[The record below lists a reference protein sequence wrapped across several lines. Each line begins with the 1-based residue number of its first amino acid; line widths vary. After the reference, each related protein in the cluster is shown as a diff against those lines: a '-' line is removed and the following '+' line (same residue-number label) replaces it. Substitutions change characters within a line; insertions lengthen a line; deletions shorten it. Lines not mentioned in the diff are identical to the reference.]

1 MEITK
6 SIFREY
12 DIRGVYP
19 HQIDEEVVGN
29 IAKAISIKCK
39 KEGVNK
45 ICVGRDGRLSGE
57 SLLETLSF
65 SLSQYGLDVENIGMV
80 TTPLLYFAA
89 KKNKSKSGI
98 MITGSHNPK
107 EYNGIKLVIN
117 DKPVSGNE
125 IYKLINTD
133 IETSKKIGQ
142 IKYKDI
148 KDEYVSEVVENINLV
163 SDKKIKVVIDCGNGS
178 AGCIAPILFKKLGC
192 EVIEL
197 YSDVDGNFPNH
208 HPDPGKLENLK
219 DLVTTVKSSN
229 ADLGL
234 AFDGDG
240 DRVGLI
246 CDKGEVIF
254 PDKILMMMSKDI
266 LQSKKGKIIFDV
278 KCTNRLKDV
287 ILSYG
292 GEPIMSPTG
301 HFHIKK
307 MLRKTDAHLAG
318 EMSGHIFFNDDW
330 YGFDDAHY
338 SGFRLIKILIE
349 NESELSE
356 LLGEFPDGFTTP
368 EINLDVDED
377 KKFQI
382 VDEFKKSASFE
393 NASVSMLDGLRV
405 EYEDGWGLLRA
416 SNTTPKLV
424 LRFEG
429 TSQKSLDDIIRKFN
443 DEFQKVHPNLDKIID
458 QI

>member
-1 MEITK
+1 MNK
-6 SIFREY
+6 NIFREY

-19 HQIDEEVVGN
+19 IDLNEDVYFEIGN
-29 IAKAISIKCK
+29 AIASKCK
-39 KEGVNK
+39 QLNIESIV
-45 ICVGRDGRLSGE
+45 IGRDGRLSGK
-57 SLLETLSF
+57 SLMNALEN
-65 SLSQYGLDVENIGMV
+65 SLINNGINVEIIGIV
-80 TTPLLYFAA
+80 TSPLLYYAA
-89 KKNKSKSGI
+89 KKHTSKSGI
-98 MITGSHNPK
+98 MVTGSHNPK
-107 EYNGIKLVIN
+107 EYNGIKMIIN
-117 DKPVSGNE
+117 DEPVSGKEIFELIGTPNNVTIKGTSSANE
-125 IYKLINTD
+125 DVIDNYIK
-133 IETSKKIGQ
+133 EVKSKSIQ
-142 IKYKDI
+142 S
-148 KDEYVSEVVENINLV
+148 KDE
-163 SDKKIKVVIDCGNGS
+163 IKVVIDCGNGA
-178 AGCIAPILFKKLGC
+178 AGVIAPKLFSALGFNVV
-192 EVIEL
+192 EI
-197 YSDVDGNFPNH
+197 YSEVDGSFPNH
-208 HPDPGKLENLK
+208 HPDPGNPENLK
-219 DLVTTVKSSN
+219 DLSDKVLSEKAN
-229 ADLGL
+229 IGL

-240 DRVGLI
+240 DRLGVVDNKGKI
-246 CDKGEVIF
+246 IPQDKF
-254 PDKILMMMSKDI
+254 LMLLAKDI
-266 LQSKKGKIIFDV
+266 LKNSPQAKIIFDV

-287 ILSYG
+287 ILGYG

-307 MLRKTDAHLAG
+307 MLRKTGAHLAG

-349 NESELSE
+349 NESELAE

-393 NASVSMLDGLRV
+393 NASISMLDGLRV

-429 TSQKSLDDIIRKFN
+429 TSQKSLDGIIRKF
-443 DEFQKVHPNLDKIID
+443 DEEFQKVHPNLDKIID

>member
-1 MEITK
+1 MNK
-6 SIFREY
+6 NIFREY

-19 HQIDEEVVGN
+19 IDLNEDIYFEIGN
-29 IAKAISIKCK
+29 AIASKCK
-39 KEGVNK
+39 QLSIDSIVL
-45 ICVGRDGRLSGE
+45 GRDGRLSGK
-57 SLLETLSF
+57 SLMNALEN
-65 SLSQYGLDVENIGMV
+65 SLINNGINVENIGIV
-80 TTPLLYFAA
+80 TSPLLYYAA
-89 KKNKSKSGI
+89 KKHSSKSGI
-98 MITGSHNPK
+98 MVTGSHNPK
-107 EYNGIKLVIN
+107 EYNGIKMIIN
-117 DKPVSGNE
+117 DEPVSGKEIFELIGTPNNATIKGTASVNE
-125 IYKLINTD
+125 DVIDNY
-133 IETSKKIGQ
+133 IEEVKSKSIQ
-142 IKYKDI
+142 S
-148 KDEYVSEVVENINLV
+148 KDE
-163 SDKKIKVVIDCGNGS
+163 IKVVIDCGNGA
-178 AGCIAPILFKKLGC
+178 AGVIAPKLFTALGFNVV
-192 EVIEL
+192 EI
-197 YSDVDGNFPNH
+197 YSEVDGNFPNH
-208 HPDPGKLENLK
+208 HPDPGNPENLK
-219 DLVTTVKSSN
+219 DLSDKVLSEKAN
-229 ADLGL
+229 IGL

-240 DRVGLI
+240 DRLGVVDNKGKI
-246 CDKGEVIF
+246 IPQDKF
-254 PDKILMMMSKDI
+254 LMLLAKDI
-266 LQSKKGKIIFDV
+266 LKNSPQAKIIFDV

-287 ILSYG
+287 ILGYG

-307 MLRKTDAHLAG
+307 MLRKTNAHLAG

-429 TSQKSLDDIIRKFN
+429 TSQKSLDDIIRKF
-443 DEFQKVHPNLDKIID
+443 DEEFQKVHPNLDKIID

>member
-1 MEITK
+1 MNK
-6 SIFREY
+6 NIFREY

-19 HQIDEEVVGN
+19 IDLNEDVYFEIGN
-29 IAKAISIKCK
+29 AIASKCNQLNIDSI
-39 KEGVNK
+39 VL
-45 ICVGRDGRLSGE
+45 GRDGRLSGK
-57 SLLETLSF
+57 SLMNALEN
-65 SLSQYGLDVENIGMV
+65 SLIDNGINVENIGIV
-80 TTPLLYFAA
+80 TSPLLYYAA
-89 KKNKSKSGI
+89 KKHTSKSGI
-98 MITGSHNPK
+98 MVTGSHNPK
-107 EYNGIKLVIN
+107 EYNGIKMIIN
-117 DKPVSGNE
+117 DEPVSGKEIFELIGTPNNATVKGTASVNE
-125 IYKLINTD
+125 DVIDNY
-133 IETSKKIGQ
+133 IEEVKSKSIQ
-142 IKYKDI
+142 S
-148 KDEYVSEVVENINLV
+148 KDE
-163 SDKKIKVVIDCGNGS
+163 IKVVIDCGNGA
-178 AGCIAPILFKKLGC
+178 AGVIAPKLFKALGFNVV
-192 EVIEL
+192 EI
-197 YSDVDGNFPNH
+197 YSEVDGSFPNH
-208 HPDPGKLENLK
+208 HPDPGNPENLK
-219 DLVTTVKSSN
+219 DLSDKVLSEKAN
-229 ADLGL
+229 IGL

-240 DRVGLI
+240 DRLGVVDNKGKI
-246 CDKGEVIF
+246 IPQDKF
-254 PDKILMMMSKDI
+254 LMLLAKDI
-266 LQSKKGKIIFDV
+266 LKNSPQAKIIFDV

-287 ILSYG
+287 ILSNG

-307 MLRKTDAHLAG
+307 MLRKTNAHLAG

-349 NESELSE
+349 NESELAE
-356 LLGEFPDGFTTP
+356 LLGEFPDGFSTP

-429 TSQKSLDDIIRKFN
+429 TSQKSLDGIIRKF
-443 DEFQKVHPNLDKIID
+443 DEEFQKVHPNLDKIID

>member
-1 MEITK
+1 MNK
-6 SIFREY
+6 NIFREY

-19 HQIDEEVVGN
+19 KDLNEDTFFEIGNAIASKCNQLSID
-29 IAKAISIKCK
+29 SI
-39 KEGVNK
+39 VL
-45 ICVGRDGRLSGE
+45 GRDGRLSGE
-57 SLLETLSF
+57 PLMNALKNSLLSNGI
-65 SLSQYGLDVENIGMV
+65 SVENIGIV
-80 TTPLLYFAA
+80 TSPLLYYAA
-89 KKNKSKSGI
+89 KKHSSKSGI
-98 MITGSHNPK
+98 MVTGSHNPK
-107 EYNGIKLVIN
+107 EYNGIKMIIN
-117 DKPVSGNE
+117 DEPVSGKEIFELIGTPNNASSKGTFTINE
-125 IYKLINTD
+125 DVINNY
-133 IETSKKIGQ
+133 IEEVKSKSIQ
-142 IKYKDI
+142 SKY
-148 KDEYVSEVVENINLV
+148 E
-163 SDKKIKVVIDCGNGS
+163 IKVVIDCGNGA
-178 AGCIAPILFKKLGC
+178 AGVIAPKLFKALGFNVV
-192 EVIEL
+192 EIFSE
-197 YSDVDGNFPNH
+197 VDGNFPNH
-208 HPDPGKLENLK
+208 HPDPGRPENLK
-219 DLVTTVKSSN
+219 DLSDKVLSEKAN
-229 ADLGL
+229 IGL

-240 DRVGLI
+240 DRLGVVDNEGKI
-246 CDKGEVIF
+246 IPQDKF
-254 PDKILMMMSKDI
+254 LMLLAKDV
-266 LQSKKGKIIFDV
+266 LKNSPQAKIIFDV

-307 MLRKTDAHLAG
+307 MLRKTNAHLAG

-338 SGFRLIKILIE
+338 SGFRLLKIMIE

-356 LLGEFPDGFTTP
+356 LLDEFPEGFTTP

-405 EYEDGWGLLRA
+405 EYEDRWGLLRA

-429 TSQKSLDDIIRKFN
+429 TSQKSLDGIIRKF
-443 DEFQKVHPNLDKIID
+443 DEEFQKVHPNLDKIID
-458 QI
+458 QT

>member
-1 MEITK
+1 MNK
-6 SIFREY
+6 NIFREY

-19 HQIDEEVVGN
+19 IDLNEDVYFEIGN
-29 IAKAISIKCK
+29 AIASKCNQLSIDSI
-39 KEGVNK
+39 VL
-45 ICVGRDGRLSGE
+45 GRDGRLSGK
-57 SLLETLSF
+57 SLMNALEN
-65 SLSQYGLDVENIGMV
+65 SLIDNGINVENIGIV
-80 TTPLLYFAA
+80 TSPLLYYAA
-89 KKNKSKSGI
+89 KKHTSKSGI
-98 MITGSHNPK
+98 MVTGSHNPK
-107 EYNGIKLVIN
+107 EYNGIKMIIN
-117 DKPVSGNE
+117 DEPVSGKEIFELIGAPNNTSIKGTSSVNE
-125 IYKLINTD
+125 DVIDNY
-133 IETSKKIGQ
+133 IEEVKSKSIQ
-142 IKYKDI
+142 S
-148 KDEYVSEVVENINLV
+148 KDE
-163 SDKKIKVVIDCGNGS
+163 IKVVIDCGNGA
-178 AGCIAPILFKKLGC
+178 AGVIAPKLFKALGFNVV
-192 EVIEL
+192 EI
-197 YSDVDGNFPNH
+197 YSEVDGSFPNH
-208 HPDPGKLENLK
+208 HPDPGNPENLK
-219 DLVTTVKSSN
+219 DLSDKVLSEKAN
-229 ADLGL
+229 IGL

-240 DRVGLI
+240 DRLGVVDNEGKIIPQDKFLMLI
-246 CDKGEVIF
+246 A
-254 PDKILMMMSKDI
+254 KDI
-266 LQSKKGKIIFDV
+266 LKNSPQAKIIFDV

-287 ILSYG
+287 ILSNG

-307 MLRKTDAHLAG
+307 MLRKTNAHLAG

-349 NESELSE
+349 NESELAE
-356 LLGEFPDGFTTP
+356 LLSEFPDGFSTP

-429 TSQKSLDDIIRKFN
+429 TSQKSLDGIIRKF
-443 DEFQKVHPNLDKIID
+443 DEEFQKVHPNLDKIID

>member
-1 MEITK
+1 MNK
-6 SIFREY
+6 NIFREY
-12 DIRGVYP
+12 DIRGIYP
-19 HQIDEEVVGN
+19 KDLNEDIYFEIGNAIAHKCNQLNID
-29 IAKAISIKCK
+29 SI
-39 KEGVNK
+39 V
-45 ICVGRDGRLSGE
+45 IGRDGRLSGKSLIDALE
-57 SLLETLSF
+57 NSLLNNGIS
-65 SLSQYGLDVENIGMV
+65 VENIGIV
-80 TTPLLYFAA
+80 TSPLLYYAA
-89 KKNKSKSGI
+89 KKHRSKSGI
-98 MITGSHNPK
+98 MVTGSHNPK
-107 EYNGIKLVIN
+107 EYNGIKMIIN
-117 DKPVSGNE
+117 DEPVSGTE
-125 IYKLINTD
+125 IFELIGTPNNS
-133 IETSKKIGQ
+133 TSKGTASANEDVIDNY
-142 IKYKDI
+142 I
-148 KDEYVSEVVENINLV
+148 EEVKSKSIQSCHEM
-163 SDKKIKVVIDCGNGS
+163 KVVIDCGNGA
-178 AGCIAPILFKKLGC
+178 AGVIAPKLFKALGFH
-192 EVIEL
+192 VIEI
-197 YSDVDGNFPNH
+197 YSEVDGNFPNH
-208 HPDPGKLENLK
+208 HPDPGDHKNLK
-219 DLVTTVKSSN
+219 DLSDMVLSEKAN
-229 ADLGL
+229 IGL

-240 DRVGLI
+240 DRLGVVDNEG
-246 CDKGEVIF
+246 
-254 PDKILMMMSKDI
+254 KIISQDRFLMLLAKDI
-266 LQSKKGKIIFDV
+266 LKDSPKAKIIFDV

-307 MLRKTDAHLAG
+307 MLRETNAHLAG

-338 SGFRLIKILIE
+338 SGYRLIKILTE

-356 LLGEFPDGFTTP
+356 LLDEFPEGFTTP

-382 VDEFKKSASFE
+382 VDQFKKNASFE
-393 NASVSMLDGLRV
+393 NASVSKLDGLRV

-429 TSQKSLDDIIRKFN
+429 TSQKSLDDIIKKFD

>member
-1 MEITK
+1 MNK
-6 SIFREY
+6 NIFREY

-19 HQIDEEVVGN
+19 IDLNEDIYFEIGN
-29 IAKAISIKCK
+29 AIASKCNQLSIDSI
-39 KEGVNK
+39 VL
-45 ICVGRDGRLSGE
+45 GRDGRLSGK
-57 SLLETLSF
+57 SLMNALEN
-65 SLSQYGLDVENIGMV
+65 SLINNGINVENIGIV
-80 TTPLLYFAA
+80 TSPLLYYAA
-89 KKNKSKSGI
+89 KKHSSKSGI
-98 MITGSHNPK
+98 MVTGSHNPK
-107 EYNGIKLVIN
+107 EYNGIKMIIN
-117 DKPVSGNE
+117 DEPVSGKE
-125 IYKLINTD
+125 IFELIGTPNNA
-133 IETSKKIGQ
+133 TSKGTASVNEDVIDNYIEEVKSKSIQ
-142 IKYKDI
+142 PKD
-148 KDEYVSEVVENINLV
+148 
-163 SDKKIKVVIDCGNGS
+163 KIKVVIDCGNGA
-178 AGCIAPILFKKLGC
+178 AGVIAPKLFTALGFSVV
-192 EVIEL
+192 EI
-197 YSDVDGNFPNH
+197 YSEVDGSFPNH
-208 HPDPGKLENLK
+208 HPDPGNPENLK
-219 DLVTTVKSSN
+219 DLSDKVLSEKAN
-229 ADLGL
+229 IGL

-240 DRVGLI
+240 DRLGVVDNKGNI
-246 CDKGEVIF
+246 IPQDKF
-254 PDKILMMMSKDI
+254 LMLLAKDI
-266 LQSKKGKIIFDV
+266 LKNTPQAKIIFDV

-307 MLRKTDAHLAG
+307 MLRKTNAQLAG

-382 VDEFKKSASFE
+382 VDQFKKNASFE
-393 NASVSMLDGLRV
+393 NASVSTLDGLRV
-405 EYEDGWGLLRA
+405 EFGDGWGLLRA

-429 TSQKSLDDIIRKFN
+429 TSQKSLDGIIRKFN

-458 QI
+458 KI

>member
-1 MEITK
+1 MNK
-6 SIFREY
+6 NIFREY

-19 HQIDEEVVGN
+19 IDLNEDIYFEIGN
-29 IAKAISIKCK
+29 AIASKCK
-39 KEGVNK
+39 QLSIDSIVL
-45 ICVGRDGRLSGE
+45 GRDGRLSGK
-57 SLLETLSF
+57 SLMNALEN
-65 SLSQYGLDVENIGMV
+65 SLINNGINIENIGIV
-80 TTPLLYFAA
+80 TSPLLYYAA
-89 KKNKSKSGI
+89 KKHSSKSGI
-98 MITGSHNPK
+98 MVTGSHNPK
-107 EYNGIKLVIN
+107 EYNGIKMII
-117 DKPVSGNE
+117 DDEPVSGKEIFELIGTPNNTSIKGTSSVNE
-125 IYKLINTD
+125 DVIDNY
-133 IETSKKIGQ
+133 IEEVKSKSIQ
-142 IKYKDI
+142 S
-148 KDEYVSEVVENINLV
+148 KDE
-163 SDKKIKVVIDCGNGS
+163 IKVVIDCGNGA
-178 AGCIAPILFKKLGC
+178 AGVIAPKLFTALGFNVV
-192 EVIEL
+192 EI
-197 YSDVDGNFPNH
+197 YSEVDGNFPNH
-208 HPDPGKLENLK
+208 HPDPGNPENLK
-219 DLVTTVKSSN
+219 DLSDKVLSEKAN
-229 ADLGL
+229 IGL

-240 DRVGLI
+240 DRLGVVDNKGKI
-246 CDKGEVIF
+246 IPQDKF
-254 PDKILMMMSKDI
+254 LMLLAKDI
-266 LQSKKGKIIFDV
+266 LKNSPQAKIIFDV

-287 ILSYG
+287 ILGYG

-307 MLRKTDAHLAG
+307 MLRKTNAHLAG

>member
-1 MEITK
+1 MNK
-6 SIFREY
+6 NIFREY

-19 HQIDEEVVGN
+19 IDLNEDIYFEIGN
-29 IAKAISIKCK
+29 AIASKCNQLSIDSI
-39 KEGVNK
+39 VL
-45 ICVGRDGRLSGE
+45 GRDGRLSGK
-57 SLLETLSF
+57 SLMNALEN
-65 SLSQYGLDVENIGMV
+65 SLINNGINIENIGIV
-80 TTPLLYFAA
+80 TSPLLYYAA
-89 KKNKSKSGI
+89 KKHSSKSGI
-98 MITGSHNPK
+98 MVTGSHNPK
-107 EYNGIKLVIN
+107 EYNGIKMII
-117 DKPVSGNE
+117 DDEPVSGKEIFELIGIPNNATIKGTASVNE
-125 IYKLINTD
+125 DVIDNY
-133 IETSKKIGQ
+133 IEEVKSKSIQ
-142 IKYKDI
+142 S
-148 KDEYVSEVVENINLV
+148 KDE
-163 SDKKIKVVIDCGNGS
+163 IKVVIDCGNGA
-178 AGCIAPILFKKLGC
+178 AGVIAPKLFTALGFNVV
-192 EVIEL
+192 EI
-197 YSDVDGNFPNH
+197 YSEVDGSFPNH
-208 HPDPGKLENLK
+208 HPDPGNPENLK
-219 DLVTTVKSSN
+219 DLSDKVLSEKAN
-229 ADLGL
+229 IGL

-240 DRVGLI
+240 DRLGVVDNKGKI
-246 CDKGEVIF
+246 IPQDKF
-254 PDKILMMMSKDI
+254 LMLLAKDI
-266 LQSKKGKIIFDV
+266 LKNSPQAKIIFDV

-287 ILSYG
+287 ILGYG

-307 MLRKTDAHLAG
+307 MLRKTNAHLAG

-338 SGFRLIKILIE
+338 SGFRLLKIMIE

-356 LLGEFPDGFTTP
+356 LLDEFPEGFTTP

>member
-1 MEITK
+1 MNK
-6 SIFREY
+6 NIFREY

-19 HQIDEEVVGN
+19 IDLNEDIYFEIGN
-29 IAKAISIKCK
+29 AIASKCNQLSIDSI
-39 KEGVNK
+39 VL
-45 ICVGRDGRLSGE
+45 GRDGRLSGK
-57 SLLETLSF
+57 SLMNALEN
-65 SLSQYGLDVENIGMV
+65 SLINNGINIENIGIV
-80 TTPLLYFAA
+80 TSPLLYYAA
-89 KKNKSKSGI
+89 KKHSSKSGI
-98 MITGSHNPK
+98 MVTGSHNPK
-107 EYNGIKLVIN
+107 EYNGIKMII
-117 DKPVSGNE
+117 DDEPVSGKEIFELIGAPNNTTIKGTSSVNE
-125 IYKLINTD
+125 DVIDNY
-133 IETSKKIGQ
+133 IEEVKSKSIQ
-142 IKYKDI
+142 S
-148 KDEYVSEVVENINLV
+148 KDE
-163 SDKKIKVVIDCGNGS
+163 IKVVIDCGNGA
-178 AGCIAPILFKKLGC
+178 AGVIAPKLFTALGFNVV
-192 EVIEL
+192 EI
-197 YSDVDGNFPNH
+197 YSEVDGNFPNH
-208 HPDPGKLENLK
+208 HPDPGNPENLK
-219 DLVTTVKSSN
+219 DLSDKVLSEKAN
-229 ADLGL
+229 IGL

-240 DRVGLI
+240 DRLGVVDNKGKI
-246 CDKGEVIF
+246 IPQDKF
-254 PDKILMMMSKDI
+254 LMLLAKDI
-266 LQSKKGKIIFDV
+266 LKNSPQAKIIFDV

-287 ILSYG
+287 ILGYG

-307 MLRKTDAHLAG
+307 MLRKTNAHLAG

-405 EYEDGWGLLRA
+405 EYEDRWGLLRA

-429 TSQKSLDDIIRKFN
+429 TSQKSLDDIIRKF
-443 DEFQKVHPNLDKIID
+443 DEEFQKVHPNLDKIID

>member
-1 MEITK
+1 MNK
-6 SIFREY
+6 NIFREY

-19 HQIDEEVVGN
+19 IDLNEDAYFEIGYA
-29 IAKAISIKCK
+29 IAFKCNQLSIDSI
-39 KEGVNK
+39 VL
-45 ICVGRDGRLSGE
+45 GRDGRLSGKSLMNALE
-57 SLLETLSF
+57 NSLLNN
-65 SLSQYGLDVENIGMV
+65 GINVENIGIV
-80 TTPLLYFAA
+80 TSPLLYYAA
-89 KKNKSKSGI
+89 KKHSSKSGI
-98 MITGSHNPK
+98 MVTGSHNPK
-107 EYNGIKLVIN
+107 EYNGIKMIIN
-117 DKPVSGNE
+117 DEPVSGKE
-125 IYKLINTD
+125 IFELIGTPNNAISKGTSSINKGVID
-133 IETSKKIGQ
+133 NYIEEVKSKSIQ
-142 IKYKDI
+142 S
-148 KDEYVSEVVENINLV
+148 KDE
-163 SDKKIKVVIDCGNGS
+163 IKVVIDCGNGA
-178 AGCIAPILFKKLGC
+178 AGVIAPKLFTALGFNVVEIYC
-192 EVIEL
+192 E
-197 YSDVDGNFPNH
+197 VDGNFPNH
-208 HPDPGKLENLK
+208 HPDPGNPKNLK
-219 DLVTTVKSSN
+219 DLSDKVLSEKAN
-229 ADLGL
+229 IGL

-240 DRVGLI
+240 DRLGVVDNEGKI
-246 CDKGEVIF
+246 IPQDKF
-254 PDKILMMMSKDI
+254 LMLLAKDI
-266 LQSKKGKIIFDV
+266 LKNSPKAKIIFDV

-307 MLRKTDAHLAG
+307 MLRKTNAHLAG

-368 EINLDVDED
+368 EINIDVDED

-382 VDEFKKSASFE
+382 VDEFKIGASFE
-393 NASVSMLDGLRV
+393 NASVSTLDGLRV

-429 TSQKSLDDIIRKFN
+429 TSQRSLDNIIRKF
-443 DEFQKVHPNLDKIID
+443 DAEFQKVHPNLDKIID
-458 QI
+458 QT

>member
-1 MEITK
+1 MNK
-6 SIFREY
+6 NIFREY

-19 HQIDEEVVGN
+19 IDLNEDTYFEIGN
-29 IAKAISIKCK
+29 AIASKCNQLSIDSI
-39 KEGVNK
+39 VL
-45 ICVGRDGRLSGE
+45 GRDGRLSGK
-57 SLLETLSF
+57 SLMNALEN
-65 SLSQYGLDVENIGMV
+65 SLINNGINVENIGIV
-80 TTPLLYFAA
+80 TSPLLYYAA
-89 KKNKSKSGI
+89 KKHTSKSGI
-98 MITGSHNPK
+98 MVTGSHNPK
-107 EYNGIKLVIN
+107 EYNGIKMIIN
-117 DKPVSGNE
+117 DEPVSGKE
-125 IYKLINTD
+125 IFELIGTPNNV
-133 IETSKKIGQ
+133 TSKGTSSINEDV
-142 IKYKDI
+142 IDNYI
-148 KDEYVSEVVENINLV
+148 EEVKSKNIQ
-163 SDKKIKVVIDCGNGS
+163 SKEEIKVVIDCGNGA
-178 AGCIAPILFKKLGC
+178 AGVIAPKLFTALGYNVV
-192 EVIEL
+192 EI
-197 YSDVDGNFPNH
+197 YSEVDGSFPNH
-208 HPDPGKLENLK
+208 HPDPGNPENLK
-219 DLVTTVKSSN
+219 DLSDKVLSEKAN
-229 ADLGL
+229 IGL

-240 DRVGLI
+240 DRLGVVDNEGKI
-246 CDKGEVIF
+246 IPQDKF
-254 PDKILMMMSKDI
+254 LMLLAKDI
-266 LQSKKGKIIFDV
+266 LKNSPQAKIIFDV

-307 MLRKTDAHLAG
+307 MLRKTNAHLAG

-349 NESELSE
+349 NESELAE
-356 LLGEFPDGFTTP
+356 LLGEFPEGFTTP

-382 VDEFKKSASFE
+382 VDEFKRSASFE

-429 TSQKSLDDIIRKFN
+429 TSQKSLDGIIRKF
-443 DEFQKVHPNLDKIID
+443 DEEFQKVHPNLDKIID

>member
-1 MEITK
+1 MNK
-6 SIFREY
+6 NIFREY

-19 HQIDEEVVGN
+19 KDLNEDTYFEIGNAIAAKCNQLSID
-29 IAKAISIKCK
+29 SI
-39 KEGVNK
+39 V
-45 ICVGRDGRLSGE
+45 IGRDGRLSSE
-57 SLLETLSF
+57 SLMKALEN
-65 SLSQYGLDVENIGMV
+65 SLLNNGINVENIGIV
-80 TTPLLYFAA
+80 TSPLLYYAA
-89 KKNKSKSGI
+89 KKHSSNSGI
-98 MITGSHNPK
+98 MVTGSHNPK
-107 EYNGIKLVIN
+107 EYNGIKMIIN
-117 DKPVSGNE
+117 DEPVSGTE
-125 IYKLINTD
+125 IFELIGTPNN
-133 IETSKKIGQ
+133 ETSKGTSSINEDV
-142 IKYKDI
+142 IDNYI
-148 KDEYVSEVVENINLV
+148 EEVKSKSIQSGHEM
-163 SDKKIKVVIDCGNGS
+163 KVVIDCGNGA
-178 AGCIAPILFKKLGC
+178 AGIIAPKLFAALGFNVV
-192 EVIEL
+192 EI
-197 YSDVDGNFPNH
+197 YSEVDGNFPNH
-208 HPDPGKLENLK
+208 HPDPGNPENLK
-219 DLVTTVKSSN
+219 DLSDKVLNEKAN
-229 ADLGL
+229 IGL

-240 DRVGLI
+240 DRLGVVDNEGKI
-246 CDKGEVIF
+246 IPQDKF
-254 PDKILMMMSKDI
+254 LMLLAKDI
-266 LQSKKGKIIFDV
+266 LKSSPKAKIIFDV

-292 GEPIMSPTG
+292 GEPMMSPTG
-301 HFHIKK
+301 HFHIRK
-307 MLRKTDAHLAG
+307 MLKKTNAQLAG

-356 LLGEFPDGFTTP
+356 LLSEFPEGFTTP

-405 EYEDGWGLLRA
+405 EYDDGWGLLRA

-429 TSQKSLDDIIRKFN
+429 TSQKSLDDIIQKFN

>member
-1 MEITK
+1 MNK
-6 SIFREY
+6 NIFREY

-19 HQIDEEVVGN
+19 IDLNEDIYFEIGN
-29 IAKAISIKCK
+29 AIASKCNQFSIDSI
-39 KEGVNK
+39 VL
-45 ICVGRDGRLSGE
+45 GRDGRLSGK
-57 SLLETLSF
+57 SLMNALEN
-65 SLSQYGLDVENIGMV
+65 SLINNGINVENIGIV
-80 TTPLLYFAA
+80 TSPLLYYAA
-89 KKNKSKSGI
+89 KKHSSKSGI
-98 MITGSHNPK
+98 MVTGSHNPK
-107 EYNGIKLVIN
+107 EYNGIKMII
-117 DKPVSGNE
+117 DDEPVSGKEIFELIGAPNNTSIKGTSSVNE
-125 IYKLINTD
+125 DVIDNY
-133 IETSKKIGQ
+133 IEEVKSKSIQSKN
-142 IKYKDI
+142 
-148 KDEYVSEVVENINLV
+148 E
-163 SDKKIKVVIDCGNGS
+163 IKVVIDCGNGA
-178 AGCIAPILFKKLGC
+178 AGVIAPKLFTALGFNVV
-192 EVIEL
+192 EI
-197 YSDVDGNFPNH
+197 YSEVDGNFPNH
-208 HPDPGKLENLK
+208 HPDPGNPENLK
-219 DLVTTVKSSN
+219 DLSDKVLSEKAN
-229 ADLGL
+229 IGL

-240 DRVGLI
+240 DRLGVVDNKGKI
-246 CDKGEVIF
+246 IPQDKF
-254 PDKILMMMSKDI
+254 LMLLAKDI
-266 LQSKKGKIIFDV
+266 LKNSPQAKIIFDV

-287 ILSYG
+287 ILSFG

-307 MLRKTDAHLAG
+307 MLRKTNAHLAG

-356 LLGEFPDGFTTP
+356 LLAEFPDGFTTP
-368 EINLDVDED
+368 EINIDVDED

-393 NASVSMLDGLRV
+393 NASVSILDGLRV

-429 TSQKSLDDIIRKFN
+429 TSQKSLDDIIRKF
-443 DEFQKVHPNLDKIID
+443 DEEFQKVHPNLDKIID

>member
-1 MEITK
+1 MNNN
-6 SIFREY
+6 IFREY

-19 HQIDEEVVGN
+19 IDLNEDVYFEIGN
-29 IAKAISIKCK
+29 AIASKCNQLNIDSI
-39 KEGVNK
+39 VL
-45 ICVGRDGRLSGE
+45 GRDGRLSGK
-57 SLLETLSF
+57 SLMNALEN
-65 SLSQYGLDVENIGMV
+65 SLIDNGINVENIGIV
-80 TTPLLYFAA
+80 TSPLLYYAA
-89 KKNKSKSGI
+89 KKHTSKSGI
-98 MITGSHNPK
+98 MVTGSHNPK
-107 EYNGIKLVIN
+107 EYNGIKMIIN
-117 DKPVSGNE
+117 DEPVSGKEIFELIGTTNNITNKGTSSVNE
-125 IYKLINTD
+125 DVIDNY
-133 IETSKKIGQ
+133 IEEVKSKSIQ
-142 IKYKDI
+142 S
-148 KDEYVSEVVENINLV
+148 KDE
-163 SDKKIKVVIDCGNGS
+163 IKVVIDCGNGA
-178 AGCIAPILFKKLGC
+178 AGVIAPKLFKALGFNVV
-192 EVIEL
+192 EI
-197 YSDVDGNFPNH
+197 YSEVDGSFPNH
-208 HPDPGKLENLK
+208 HPDPGNPENLK
-219 DLVTTVKSSN
+219 DLSDKVLSEKAN
-229 ADLGL
+229 IGL

-240 DRVGLI
+240 DRLGVVDNEGKIIPQDKFLMLI
-246 CDKGEVIF
+246 A
-254 PDKILMMMSKDI
+254 KDI
-266 LQSKKGKIIFDV
+266 LKNSPQAKIIFDV

-287 ILSYG
+287 ILSNG

-307 MLRKTDAHLAG
+307 MLRKTNAHLAG

-349 NESELSE
+349 NESELAE
-356 LLGEFPDGFTTP
+356 LLSEFPDGFSTP

-405 EYEDGWGLLRA
+405 EYKDGWGLLRA

-429 TSQKSLDDIIRKFN
+429 TSQKSLDGIIRKF
-443 DEFQKVHPNLDKIID
+443 DEEFQKVHPNLDKIID

>member
-1 MEITK
+1 MNK
-6 SIFREY
+6 NIFREY

-19 HQIDEEVVGN
+19 IDLNEDVYFEIGN
-29 IAKAISIKCK
+29 AIATKCNQLNIESI
-39 KEGVNK
+39 
-45 ICVGRDGRLSGE
+45 IIGRDGRLSGK
-57 SLLETLSF
+57 SLMNALEN
-65 SLSQYGLDVENIGMV
+65 SLINNGINVENIGIV
-80 TTPLLYFAA
+80 TSPLLYYAA
-89 KKNKSKSGI
+89 KKHTSKSGI
-98 MITGSHNPK
+98 MVTGSHNPK
-107 EYNGIKLVIN
+107 EYNGIKMIIN
-117 DKPVSGNE
+117 DEPVSGTE
-125 IYKLINTD
+125 IFKLVGTPNNSNSKGTSTRNKDVIDNY
-133 IETSKKIGQ
+133 IEEVKSKSIQ
-142 IKYKDI
+142 S
-148 KDEYVSEVVENINLV
+148 KDE
-163 SDKKIKVVIDCGNGS
+163 IKVVIDCGNGA
-178 AGCIAPILFKKLGC
+178 AGVIAPKLFKVLGFNVV
-192 EVIEL
+192 EI
-197 YSDVDGNFPNH
+197 YSEVDGNFPNH
-208 HPDPGKLENLK
+208 HPDPGKPENLK
-219 DLVTTVKSSN
+219 DLSDKVLSEKAN
-229 ADLGL
+229 IGL

-240 DRVGLI
+240 DRLGVVDNEGKI
-246 CDKGEVIF
+246 VPQDKF
-254 PDKILMMMSKDI
+254 LMLLAKDI
-266 LQSKKGKIIFDV
+266 LKNSPQAKIIFDV

-287 ILSYG
+287 ILSFG

-307 MLRKTDAHLAG
+307 MLRKTNAHLAG

-338 SGFRLIKILIE
+338 SGFRLLKILIE

-356 LLGEFPDGFTTP
+356 LLGEFPEGFTTP

-429 TSQKSLDDIIRKFN
+429 TSQKSLDGIIRKF
-443 DEFQKVHPNLDKIID
+443 DEEFQKVHPNLDKIID

>member
-1 MEITK
+1 MNK
-6 SIFREY
+6 NIFREY

-19 HQIDEEVVGN
+19 IDLNEDIYFEIGN
-29 IAKAISIKCK
+29 AIASKCNQLNIDSI
-39 KEGVNK
+39 VL
-45 ICVGRDGRLSGE
+45 GRDGRLSGK
-57 SLLETLSF
+57 SLMNALEN
-65 SLSQYGLDVENIGMV
+65 SLINNGINVENIGIV
-80 TTPLLYFAA
+80 TSPLLYYAA
-89 KKNKSKSGI
+89 KKHSSKSGI
-98 MITGSHNPK
+98 MVTGSHNTK
-107 EYNGIKLVIN
+107 EYNGIKMIIN
-117 DKPVSGNE
+117 DEPVSGIE
-125 IYKLINTD
+125 IFELIGTPNNV
-133 IETSKKIGQ
+133 TSKGTASVN
-142 IKYKDI
+142 KDVI
-148 KDEYVSEVVENINLV
+148 DNYVEEVKSKSIQSKDV
-163 SDKKIKVVIDCGNGS
+163 IKVVVDCGNGA
-178 AGCIAPILFKKLGC
+178 AGVIAPKLFKALGFN
-192 EVIEL
+192 VIEL
-197 YSDVDGNFPNH
+197 YSEVDGNFPNH
-208 HPDPGKLENLK
+208 HPDPGNPENLK
-219 DLVTTVKSSN
+219 DLSDTVLNEKAN
-229 ADLGL
+229 IGL

-240 DRVGLI
+240 DRLGVVDNEGKI
-246 CDKGEVIF
+246 IPQDKF
-254 PDKILMMMSKDI
+254 LMLFAKDI
-266 LQSKKGKIIFDV
+266 LKNSPKAKIIFDV

-307 MLRKTDAHLAG
+307 MLRKTNAHLAG

-382 VDEFKKSASFE
+382 VDEFKRRASFE
-393 NASVSMLDGLRV
+393 NASVIMLDGLRV
-405 EYEDGWGLLRA
+405 EYDNGWGLLRA

-429 TSQKSLDDIIRKFN
+429 TSQKNLDNIIRKF
-443 DEFQKVHPNLDKIID
+443 DEEFQKVHPNLDKIID
-458 QI
+458 QT

>member
-1 MEITK
+1 MNK
-6 SIFREY
+6 NIFREY

-19 HQIDEEVVGN
+19 IDLNEDIYFEIGN
-29 IAKAISIKCK
+29 AIASKCIQLSIDSI
-39 KEGVNK
+39 VL
-45 ICVGRDGRLSGE
+45 GRDGRLSGK
-57 SLLETLSF
+57 SLMNALEN
-65 SLSQYGLDVENIGMV
+65 SLINNGINIENIGIV
-80 TTPLLYFAA
+80 TSPLLYYAA
-89 KKNKSKSGI
+89 KKHSSKSGI
-98 MITGSHNPK
+98 MVTGSHNPK
-107 EYNGIKLVIN
+107 EYNGIKMII
-117 DKPVSGNE
+117 DDEPVSGKEIFELIGTPNNATIKGTASVNE
-125 IYKLINTD
+125 DVIDNY
-133 IETSKKIGQ
+133 IEEVKSKSIQ
-142 IKYKDI
+142 S
-148 KDEYVSEVVENINLV
+148 KDE
-163 SDKKIKVVIDCGNGS
+163 IKVVIDCGNGA
-178 AGCIAPILFKKLGC
+178 AGVIAPKLFTALGFNVV
-192 EVIEL
+192 EI
-197 YSDVDGNFPNH
+197 YSEVDGNFPNH
-208 HPDPGKLENLK
+208 HPDPGNPENLK
-219 DLVTTVKSSN
+219 DLSDKVLSEKAN
-229 ADLGL
+229 IGL

-240 DRVGLI
+240 DRLGVVDNKGKI
-246 CDKGEVIF
+246 IPQDKF
-254 PDKILMMMSKDI
+254 LMLLAKDI
-266 LQSKKGKIIFDV
+266 LKNSPQAKIIFDV

-287 ILSYG
+287 ILGYG

-307 MLRKTDAHLAG
+307 MLRKTNAHLAG

>member
-1 MEITK
+1 MNK
-6 SIFREY
+6 NIFREY

-19 HQIDEEVVGN
+19 IDLNEDIYFEIGN
-29 IAKAISIKCK
+29 AIASKCK
-39 KEGVNK
+39 QLSIDSIVL
-45 ICVGRDGRLSGE
+45 GRDGRLSGK
-57 SLLETLSF
+57 SLMNALEN
-65 SLSQYGLDVENIGMV
+65 SLINNGINIENIGIV
-80 TTPLLYFAA
+80 TSPLLYYAA
-89 KKNKSKSGI
+89 KKHSSKSGI
-98 MITGSHNPK
+98 MVTGSHNPK
-107 EYNGIKLVIN
+107 EYNGIKMII
-117 DKPVSGNE
+117 DDEPVSGKEIFELIGAPNNTSIKGTSSVNE
-125 IYKLINTD
+125 DVIDNY
-133 IETSKKIGQ
+133 IEEVKSKSIQSKN
-142 IKYKDI
+142 
-148 KDEYVSEVVENINLV
+148 E
-163 SDKKIKVVIDCGNGS
+163 IKVVIDCGNGA
-178 AGCIAPILFKKLGC
+178 AGVIAPKLFTALGFNVV
-192 EVIEL
+192 EI
-197 YSDVDGNFPNH
+197 YSEVDGNFPNH
-208 HPDPGKLENLK
+208 HPDPGNPENLK
-219 DLVTTVKSSN
+219 DLSDKVLSEKAN
-229 ADLGL
+229 IGL

-240 DRVGLI
+240 DRLGVVDNKGKI
-246 CDKGEVIF
+246 IPQDKF
-254 PDKILMMMSKDI
+254 LMLLAKDI
-266 LQSKKGKIIFDV
+266 LKNSPQAKIIFDV

-287 ILSYG
+287 ILGYG

-307 MLRKTDAHLAG
+307 MLRKTNAHLAG

-356 LLGEFPDGFTTP
+356 LLAEFPDGFTTP

-393 NASVSMLDGLRV
+393 NASVSILDGLRV
-405 EYEDGWGLLRA
+405 EYEHGWGLLRA

-429 TSQKSLDDIIRKFN
+429 TSQKSLDDIIQKFN

>member
-1 MEITK
+1 MNK
-6 SIFREY
+6 NIFREY

-19 HQIDEEVVGN
+19 IDLNEDIYFEIGNAIASKCNRLSIDSVVL
-29 IAKAISIKCK
+29 
-39 KEGVNK
+39 
-45 ICVGRDGRLSGE
+45 GRDGRLSGK
-57 SLLETLSF
+57 SLMNALEN
-65 SLSQYGLDVENIGMV
+65 SLINNGINVENIGIV
-80 TTPLLYFAA
+80 TSPLLYYAA
-89 KKNKSKSGI
+89 KKHSSKSGI
-98 MITGSHNPK
+98 MVTGSHNPK
-107 EYNGIKLVIN
+107 EYNGIKMIIN
-117 DKPVSGNE
+117 DEPVSGKEIFELIGKPYNANSKGTSSVNE
-125 IYKLINTD
+125 DVIDNY
-133 IETSKKIGQ
+133 IEEVKSKSIQSKN
-142 IKYKDI
+142 
-148 KDEYVSEVVENINLV
+148 E
-163 SDKKIKVVIDCGNGS
+163 IKVVIDCGNGA
-178 AGCIAPILFKKLGC
+178 AGVIAPKLFTALGFNVV
-192 EVIEL
+192 EI
-197 YSDVDGNFPNH
+197 YSEVDGNFPNH
-208 HPDPGKLENLK
+208 HPDPGNPENLK
-219 DLVTTVKSSN
+219 DLSDKVLSEKAN
-229 ADLGL
+229 IGL

-240 DRVGLI
+240 DRLGVVDNKGKI
-246 CDKGEVIF
+246 IPQDKF
-254 PDKILMMMSKDI
+254 LMLLAKDI
-266 LQSKKGKIIFDV
+266 LKNSPQAKIIFDV

-287 ILSYG
+287 ILGYG

-307 MLRKTDAHLAG
+307 MLRKTNAHLAG

-405 EYEDGWGLLRA
+405 EYKDGWGLLRA
-416 SNTTPKLV
+416 SNTTPKIV

-429 TSQKSLDDIIRKFN
+429 TSQKSLDGIIRKF
-443 DEFQKVHPNLDKIID
+443 DEEFQKVHPNLDKIID

>member
-1 MEITK
+1 MNK
-6 SIFREY
+6 NIFREY

-19 HQIDEEVVGN
+19 IDLNEDIYFEIGN
-29 IAKAISIKCK
+29 AIAYKCNQLSIDSI
-39 KEGVNK
+39 VL
-45 ICVGRDGRLSGE
+45 GRDGRLSGK
-57 SLLETLSF
+57 SLMNALEN
-65 SLSQYGLDVENIGMV
+65 SLINNGINVEIIGIV
-80 TTPLLYFAA
+80 TSPLLYYAA
-89 KKNKSKSGI
+89 KKHTSKSGI
-98 MITGSHNPK
+98 MVTGSHNPK
-107 EYNGIKLVIN
+107 EYNGIKMIIN
-117 DKPVSGNE
+117 DEPVSGKEIFELIGTPNNVTIKGTSSANE
-125 IYKLINTD
+125 DVIDNYIK
-133 IETSKKIGQ
+133 EVKSKSIQ
-142 IKYKDI
+142 S
-148 KDEYVSEVVENINLV
+148 KDE
-163 SDKKIKVVIDCGNGS
+163 IKVVIDCGNGA
-178 AGCIAPILFKKLGC
+178 AGVIAPKLFSALGFNVV
-192 EVIEL
+192 EI
-197 YSDVDGNFPNH
+197 YSEVDGSFPNH
-208 HPDPGKLENLK
+208 HPDPGNPENLK
-219 DLVTTVKSSN
+219 DLSDKVLSEKAN
-229 ADLGL
+229 IGL

-240 DRVGLI
+240 DRLGVVDNKGKI
-246 CDKGEVIF
+246 IPQDKF
-254 PDKILMMMSKDI
+254 LMLLAKDI
-266 LQSKKGKIIFDV
+266 LKNSPQAKIIFDV

-287 ILSYG
+287 ILGYG

-307 MLRKTDAHLAG
+307 MLRKTGAHLAG

-349 NESELSE
+349 NESELAE

-393 NASVSMLDGLRV
+393 NASISMLDGLRV

-429 TSQKSLDDIIRKFN
+429 TSQKSLDGIIRKF
-443 DEFQKVHPNLDKIID
+443 DEEFQKVHPNLDKIID

>member
-1 MEITK
+1 MNK
-6 SIFREY
+6 NIFREY

-19 HQIDEEVVGN
+19 IDLNEDIYFEIGN
-29 IAKAISIKCK
+29 AIASKCK
-39 KEGVNK
+39 QLSIDSIVL
-45 ICVGRDGRLSGE
+45 GRDGRLSGK
-57 SLLETLSF
+57 SLMNALEN
-65 SLSQYGLDVENIGMV
+65 SLINNGINVENIGIV
-80 TTPLLYFAA
+80 TSPLLYYAA
-89 KKNKSKSGI
+89 KKHSSKSGI
-98 MITGSHNPK
+98 MVTGSHNPK
-107 EYNGIKLVIN
+107 EYNGIKMII
-117 DKPVSGNE
+117 DDEPVSGKEIFELIGTPNNTSIKGTSSVNE
-125 IYKLINTD
+125 DVIDNY
-133 IETSKKIGQ
+133 IEEVKSKSIQ
-142 IKYKDI
+142 S
-148 KDEYVSEVVENINLV
+148 KDE
-163 SDKKIKVVIDCGNGS
+163 IKVVIDCGNGA
-178 AGCIAPILFKKLGC
+178 AGVIAPKLFTALGFNVV
-192 EVIEL
+192 EI
-197 YSDVDGNFPNH
+197 YSEVDGNFPNH
-208 HPDPGKLENLK
+208 HPDPGNPENLK
-219 DLVTTVKSSN
+219 DLSDKVLSEKAN
-229 ADLGL
+229 IGL

-240 DRVGLI
+240 DRLGVVDNEGKI
-246 CDKGEVIF
+246 IPQDKF
-254 PDKILMMMSKDI
+254 LMLLAKDI
-266 LQSKKGKIIFDV
+266 LKNSPKAKIIFDV

-307 MLRKTDAHLAG
+307 MLRKTNAHLAG

-349 NESELSE
+349 NESELAE

-429 TSQKSLDDIIRKFN
+429 TSQKSLDGIIRKF
-443 DEFQKVHPNLDKIID
+443 DEEFQKVHPNLDKIID

>member
-1 MEITK
+1 MNK
-6 SIFREY
+6 NIFREY

-19 HQIDEEVVGN
+19 IDLNEDIYFEIGN
-29 IAKAISIKCK
+29 AIASKCK
-39 KEGVNK
+39 QLSIDSIVL
-45 ICVGRDGRLSGE
+45 GRDGRLSGK
-57 SLLETLSF
+57 SLMNALEN
-65 SLSQYGLDVENIGMV
+65 SLINNGINIENIGIV
-80 TTPLLYFAA
+80 TSPLLYYAA
-89 KKNKSKSGI
+89 KKHSSKSGI
-98 MITGSHNPK
+98 MVTGSHNPK
-107 EYNGIKLVIN
+107 EYNGIKMII
-117 DKPVSGNE
+117 DDEPVSGKEIFELIGAPNNASIKGTSSVNE
-125 IYKLINTD
+125 DVIDNY
-133 IETSKKIGQ
+133 IEEVKSKSIQ
-142 IKYKDI
+142 S
-148 KDEYVSEVVENINLV
+148 KDE
-163 SDKKIKVVIDCGNGS
+163 IKVVIDCGNGA
-178 AGCIAPILFKKLGC
+178 AGVIAPKLFTALGFNVV
-192 EVIEL
+192 EI
-197 YSDVDGNFPNH
+197 YSEVDGNFPNH
-208 HPDPGKLENLK
+208 HPDPGNPENLK
-219 DLVTTVKSSN
+219 DLSDKVLSEKAN
-229 ADLGL
+229 IGL

-240 DRVGLI
+240 DRLGVVDNKGKI
-246 CDKGEVIF
+246 IPQDKF
-254 PDKILMMMSKDI
+254 LMLLAKDI
-266 LQSKKGKIIFDV
+266 LKNSPQAKIIFDV

-287 ILSYG
+287 ILAYG

-307 MLRKTDAHLAG
+307 MLRKTNAHLAG

-393 NASVSMLDGLRV
+393 NASVSILDGLRV

-429 TSQKSLDDIIRKFN
+429 TSQKSLDDIIRKF
-443 DEFQKVHPNLDKIID
+443 DEEFQKVHPNLDKIID

>member
-1 MEITK
+1 MNK
-6 SIFREY
+6 NIFREY

-19 HQIDEEVVGN
+19 IDLNEDIYFEIGN
-29 IAKAISIKCK
+29 AIASKCK
-39 KEGVNK
+39 QLSIDSIVL
-45 ICVGRDGRLSGE
+45 GRDGRLSGK
-57 SLLETLSF
+57 SLMNALEN
-65 SLSQYGLDVENIGMV
+65 SLINNGINIENIGIV
-80 TTPLLYFAA
+80 TSPLLYYAA
-89 KKNKSKSGI
+89 KKHSSKSGI
-98 MITGSHNPK
+98 MVTGSHNPK
-107 EYNGIKLVIN
+107 EYNGIKMII
-117 DKPVSGNE
+117 DDEPVSGKEIFELIGAPNNTSIKGTSSVNE
-125 IYKLINTD
+125 DVIDNY
-133 IETSKKIGQ
+133 IEEVKSKSIQSKN
-142 IKYKDI
+142 
-148 KDEYVSEVVENINLV
+148 E
-163 SDKKIKVVIDCGNGS
+163 IKVVIDCGNGA
-178 AGCIAPILFKKLGC
+178 AGVIAPKLFTALGFNVV
-192 EVIEL
+192 EI
-197 YSDVDGNFPNH
+197 YSEVDGNFPNH
-208 HPDPGKLENLK
+208 HPDPGNPENLK
-219 DLVTTVKSSN
+219 DLSDKVLSEKAN
-229 ADLGL
+229 IGL

-240 DRVGLI
+240 DRLGVVDNKGKI
-246 CDKGEVIF
+246 IPQDKF
-254 PDKILMMMSKDI
+254 LMLLAKDI
-266 LQSKKGKIIFDV
+266 LKNSPQAKIIFDV

-287 ILSYG
+287 ILGYG

-307 MLRKTDAHLAG
+307 MLRKTNAHLAG

-356 LLGEFPDGFTTP
+356 LLAEFPDGFTTP

>member
-1 MEITK
+1 MNK
-6 SIFREY
+6 NIFREY

-19 HQIDEEVVGN
+19 IDLNEDIYFEIGN
-29 IAKAISIKCK
+29 AIASKCNQLSIDSI
-39 KEGVNK
+39 VL
-45 ICVGRDGRLSGE
+45 GRDGRLSGK
-57 SLLETLSF
+57 SLMNALEN
-65 SLSQYGLDVENIGMV
+65 SLINNGINIENIGIV
-80 TTPLLYFAA
+80 TSPLLYYAA
-89 KKNKSKSGI
+89 KKHSSKSGI
-98 MITGSHNPK
+98 MVTGSHNPK
-107 EYNGIKLVIN
+107 EYNGIKMII
-117 DKPVSGNE
+117 DDEPVSGKEIFELIGTPNNKTIKGTSSVNE
-125 IYKLINTD
+125 DVIDNY
-133 IETSKKIGQ
+133 IEEVKSKSIQ
-142 IKYKDI
+142 SKD
-148 KDEYVSEVVENINLV
+148 
-163 SDKKIKVVIDCGNGS
+163 KIKVVIDCGNGA
-178 AGCIAPILFKKLGC
+178 AGVIAPKLFTALGFNVV
-192 EVIEL
+192 EI
-197 YSDVDGNFPNH
+197 YSEVDGNFPNH
-208 HPDPGKLENLK
+208 HPDPGNPENLK
-219 DLVTTVKSSN
+219 DLSDKVLSEKAN
-229 ADLGL
+229 IGL

-240 DRVGLI
+240 DRLGVVDNKGKI
-246 CDKGEVIF
+246 IPQDKF
-254 PDKILMMMSKDI
+254 LMLLAKDI
-266 LQSKKGKIIFDV
+266 LKNSPQAKIIFDV

-287 ILSYG
+287 ILGYG

-307 MLRKTDAHLAG
+307 MLRKTNAHLAG

>member
-1 MEITK
+1 MNK
-6 SIFREY
+6 NIFREY

-19 HQIDEEVVGN
+19 IDLNEDVYIEIGN
-29 IAKAISIKCK
+29 AIASKCNQLNIDSI
-39 KEGVNK
+39 VL
-45 ICVGRDGRLSGE
+45 GRDGRLSGK
-57 SLLETLSF
+57 SLMNALEN
-65 SLSQYGLDVENIGMV
+65 SLIDNGINVENIGIV
-80 TTPLLYFAA
+80 TSPLLYYAA
-89 KKNKSKSGI
+89 KKHTSKSGI
-98 MITGSHNPK
+98 MVTGSHNPK
-107 EYNGIKLVIN
+107 EYNGIKMIIN
-117 DKPVSGNE
+117 DEPVSGKEIFELIGTPNNATVKGTASVNE
-125 IYKLINTD
+125 DVIDNY
-133 IETSKKIGQ
+133 IEEVKSKSIQ
-142 IKYKDI
+142 S
-148 KDEYVSEVVENINLV
+148 KDE
-163 SDKKIKVVIDCGNGS
+163 IKVVIDCGNGA
-178 AGCIAPILFKKLGC
+178 AGVIAPKLFSALGFNVV
-192 EVIEL
+192 EI
-197 YSDVDGNFPNH
+197 YSEVDGSFPNH
-208 HPDPGKLENLK
+208 HPDPGNPENLK
-219 DLVTTVKSSN
+219 DLSDKVLSEKAN
-229 ADLGL
+229 IGL

-240 DRVGLI
+240 DRLGVVDNKGKI
-246 CDKGEVIF
+246 IPQDKF
-254 PDKILMMMSKDI
+254 LMLLAKDI
-266 LQSKKGKIIFDV
+266 LKNSPQAKIIFDV

-287 ILSYG
+287 ILGYG

-307 MLRKTDAHLAG
+307 MLRKTNAHLAG

-356 LLGEFPDGFTTP
+356 LLAEFPDGFTTP

-393 NASVSMLDGLRV
+393 NASVSILDGLRV

-429 TSQKSLDDIIRKFN
+429 TSQKSLDNIIRKFN

>member
-1 MEITK
+1 MNK
-6 SIFREY
+6 NIFREY

-19 HQIDEEVVGN
+19 IDLNEDVYFEIGN
-29 IAKAISIKCK
+29 AIASKCNQLNIDSI
-39 KEGVNK
+39 VL
-45 ICVGRDGRLSGE
+45 GRDGRLSGK
-57 SLLETLSF
+57 SLMNALEN
-65 SLSQYGLDVENIGMV
+65 SLIDNGINVENIGIV
-80 TTPLLYFAA
+80 TSPLLYYAA
-89 KKNKSKSGI
+89 KKHTSKSGI
-98 MITGSHNPK
+98 MVTGSHNPK
-107 EYNGIKLVIN
+107 EYNGIKMIIN
-117 DKPVSGNE
+117 DEPVSGKEIFELIGTPNNATVKGTASVNE
-125 IYKLINTD
+125 DVIDNY
-133 IETSKKIGQ
+133 IEEVKSKSIQ
-142 IKYKDI
+142 S
-148 KDEYVSEVVENINLV
+148 KDE
-163 SDKKIKVVIDCGNGS
+163 IKVVIDCGNGA
-178 AGCIAPILFKKLGC
+178 AGVIAPKLFTALGFNVV
-192 EVIEL
+192 EI
-197 YSDVDGNFPNH
+197 YSEVDGSFPNH
-208 HPDPGKLENLK
+208 HPDPGNPENLK
-219 DLVTTVKSSN
+219 DLSDKVLSEKAN
-229 ADLGL
+229 IGL

-240 DRVGLI
+240 DRLGVVDNKGKI
-246 CDKGEVIF
+246 IPQDKF
-254 PDKILMMMSKDI
+254 LMLLAKDI
-266 LQSKKGKIIFDV
+266 LKNSPQAKIIFDV

-287 ILSYG
+287 ILSNG

-307 MLRKTDAHLAG
+307 MLRKTNAHLAG

-349 NESELSE
+349 NESELAE

-429 TSQKSLDDIIRKFN
+429 TSQKSLDGIIRKF
-443 DEFQKVHPNLDKIID
+443 DEEFQKVHPNLDKIID

>member
-1 MEITK
+1 MNK
-6 SIFREY
+6 NIFREY

-19 HQIDEEVVGN
+19 KDLNEDTFFEIGNAIASKCNQLSID
-29 IAKAISIKCK
+29 SI
-39 KEGVNK
+39 VL
-45 ICVGRDGRLSGE
+45 GRDGRLSGE
-57 SLLETLSF
+57 PLMNSLKNSLLSNGI
-65 SLSQYGLDVENIGMV
+65 SVENIGIV
-80 TTPLLYFAA
+80 TSPLLYYAA
-89 KKNKSKSGI
+89 KKHSSKSGI
-98 MITGSHNPK
+98 MVTGSHNPK
-107 EYNGIKLVIN
+107 EYNGIKMIIN
-117 DKPVSGNE
+117 DEPVSGKEIFELLGTPNNASSKGTFTINE
-125 IYKLINTD
+125 DVINNY
-133 IETSKKIGQ
+133 IEEVKSKSIQ
-142 IKYKDI
+142 SKY
-148 KDEYVSEVVENINLV
+148 E
-163 SDKKIKVVIDCGNGS
+163 IKVVIDCGNGA
-178 AGCIAPILFKKLGC
+178 AGVIAPKLFKALGFNVV
-192 EVIEL
+192 EIFSE
-197 YSDVDGNFPNH
+197 VDGNFPNH
-208 HPDPGKLENLK
+208 HPDPGRPENLK
-219 DLVTTVKSSN
+219 DLSDKVLSEKAN
-229 ADLGL
+229 IGL

-240 DRVGLI
+240 DRLGVVDNKGKI
-246 CDKGEVIF
+246 IPQDKF
-254 PDKILMMMSKDI
+254 LMLLAKDI
-266 LQSKKGKIIFDV
+266 LKNSPQAKIIFDV

-287 ILSYG
+287 ILGYG

-307 MLRKTDAHLAG
+307 MLRKTNAHLAG

-429 TSQKSLDDIIRKFN
+429 TSQKSLDGIIRKF
-443 DEFQKVHPNLDKIID
+443 DEEFQKVHPNLDKIID

>member
-1 MEITK
+1 MNK
-6 SIFREY
+6 NIFREY

-19 HQIDEEVVGN
+19 IDLNEDVYFEIGN
-29 IAKAISIKCK
+29 AIAYKCNQLSIDSI
-39 KEGVNK
+39 VL
-45 ICVGRDGRLSGE
+45 GRDGRLSGK
-57 SLLETLSF
+57 SLMNALEN
-65 SLSQYGLDVENIGMV
+65 SLINNGINVEIIGIV
-80 TTPLLYFAA
+80 TSPLLYYAA
-89 KKNKSKSGI
+89 KKHTSKSGI
-98 MITGSHNPK
+98 MVTGSHNPK
-107 EYNGIKLVIN
+107 EYNGIKMIIN
-117 DKPVSGNE
+117 DEPVSGKEIFELIGTPNNVTIKGTSSANE
-125 IYKLINTD
+125 DVIDNYIK
-133 IETSKKIGQ
+133 EVKSKSIQ
-142 IKYKDI
+142 S
-148 KDEYVSEVVENINLV
+148 KDE
-163 SDKKIKVVIDCGNGS
+163 IKVVIDCGNGA
-178 AGCIAPILFKKLGC
+178 AGVIAPKLFSALGFNVV
-192 EVIEL
+192 EI
-197 YSDVDGNFPNH
+197 YSEVDGSFPNH
-208 HPDPGKLENLK
+208 HPDPGNPENLK
-219 DLVTTVKSSN
+219 DLSDKVLSEKAN
-229 ADLGL
+229 IGL

-240 DRVGLI
+240 DRLGVVDNKGKI
-246 CDKGEVIF
+246 IPQDKF
-254 PDKILMMMSKDI
+254 LMLLAKDI
-266 LQSKKGKIIFDV
+266 LKNSPQAKIIFDV

-287 ILSYG
+287 ILGYG

-307 MLRKTDAHLAG
+307 MLRKTGAHLAG

-349 NESELSE
+349 NESELAE

-393 NASVSMLDGLRV
+393 NASISMLDGLRV

-429 TSQKSLDDIIRKFN
+429 TSQKSLDGIIRKF
-443 DEFQKVHPNLDKIID
+443 DEEFQKVHPNLDKIID

>member
-1 MEITK
+1 MNK
-6 SIFREY
+6 NIFREY

-19 HQIDEEVVGN
+19 IDLNEDIYFEIGN
-29 IAKAISIKCK
+29 AIASKCNQLNIDSI
-39 KEGVNK
+39 VL
-45 ICVGRDGRLSGE
+45 GRDGRLSGK
-57 SLLETLSF
+57 SLMNALEN
-65 SLSQYGLDVENIGMV
+65 SLINNGINIENIGIV
-80 TTPLLYFAA
+80 TSPLLYYAA
-89 KKNKSKSGI
+89 KKHSSKSGI
-98 MITGSHNPK
+98 MVTGSHNPK
-107 EYNGIKLVIN
+107 EYNGIKMIIN
-117 DKPVSGNE
+117 DEPVSGKEIFELIGVPNNTSIKGTSSVNE
-125 IYKLINTD
+125 DVIDNY
-133 IETSKKIGQ
+133 IEEVKSKSIQSKN
-142 IKYKDI
+142 
-148 KDEYVSEVVENINLV
+148 E
-163 SDKKIKVVIDCGNGS
+163 IKVVIDCGNGA
-178 AGCIAPILFKKLGC
+178 AGVIAPKLFTALGFNVV
-192 EVIEL
+192 EI
-197 YSDVDGNFPNH
+197 YSEVDGNFPNH
-208 HPDPGKLENLK
+208 HPDPGNPENLK
-219 DLVTTVKSSN
+219 DLSDKVLSEKAN
-229 ADLGL
+229 IGL

-240 DRVGLI
+240 DRLGVVDNKGKI
-246 CDKGEVIF
+246 IPQDKF
-254 PDKILMMMSKDI
+254 LMLLAKDI
-266 LQSKKGKIIFDV
+266 LKNSPQAKIIFDV

-287 ILSYG
+287 ILGYG

-307 MLRKTDAHLAG
+307 MLRKTNAHLAG

-349 NESELSE
+349 NESELAE

-368 EINLDVDED
+368 EINLVVDED

-429 TSQKSLDDIIRKFN
+429 TSQKSLDGIIQKF
-443 DEFQKVHPNLDKIID
+443 DEEFQKVHPNLDKIID